1 MCMQVVS
8 AFFLQREKNGIVEKV
23 KTRMKHILVFLFLSV
38 FLRKGAFLLGKKSVP
53 FCTKVRSFSKNR
65 PYLLRE
71 KSASFLQRAR
81 SSSLELLFLIT
92 PIRFKAP
99 SFIPHLIVHNESFD
113 LVIGRRFIVSRR
125 QVQKSVSCFTSA
137 SPSITNSILIE
148 GFVSQKA

>member
-53 FCTKVRSFSKNR
+53 FCTKVRSFCKNC

-71 KSASFLQRAR
+71 KSAPFLWRAR
-81 SSSLELLFLIT
+81 SSSLEL
-92 PIRFKAP
+92 P
-99 SFIPHLIVHNESFD
+99 SHKYMQLVLMNNPNGLKSPPLLIVL
-113 LVIGRRFIVSRR
+113 LVQLLRGWRSCGVL
-125 QVQKSVSCFTSA
+125 QKDC
-137 SPSITNSILIE
+137 
-148 GFVSQKA
+148 GFVFTYAFL